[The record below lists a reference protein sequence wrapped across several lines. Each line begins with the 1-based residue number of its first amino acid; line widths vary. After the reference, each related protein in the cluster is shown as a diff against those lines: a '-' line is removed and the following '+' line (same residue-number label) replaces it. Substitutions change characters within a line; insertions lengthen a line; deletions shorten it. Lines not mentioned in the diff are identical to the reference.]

1 MLAQIDACFALMPFK
16 FHKSKYTSFVVTF
29 CTKKKPAELPQQVF
43 WIRTSPFGEI
53 LIAATDLTPDSNN
66 GVKYNVDIKEVAYVC
81 K

>member
-1 MLAQIDACFALMPFK
+1 LSD
-16 FHKSKYTSFVVTF
+16 TNT
-29 CTKKKPAELPQQVF
+29 VF
-43 WIRTSPFGEI
+43 RLF